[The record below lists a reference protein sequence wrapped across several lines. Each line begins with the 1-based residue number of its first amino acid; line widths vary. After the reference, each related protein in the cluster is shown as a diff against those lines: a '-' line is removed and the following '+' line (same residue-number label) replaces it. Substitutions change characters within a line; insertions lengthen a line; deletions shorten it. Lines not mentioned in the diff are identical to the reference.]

1 MNIRKQ
7 QPKTPISE
15 MPSAACRF
23 DYRLSYDEAYEAFY
37 LLSFKW
43 DRRFRLFAGL
53 GLSVIAIVLMVLF
66 AMDNRKIHYFF
77 IVILCVLLLFYL
89 VYMPIVKAR
98 RGARSVARSR
108 GTFRIVLSPE
118 GTIGIPGQE
127 PQELEGDKDARAI
140 ETDDI
145 FVIRPD
151 SASTFCLPKRIMKST
166 EIKDVRAIL
175 SGHIKYISMV

>member
-15 MPSAACRF
+15 MPSTACRF

-98 RGARSVARSR
+98 RGARTVARSS

-118 GTIGIPGQE
+118 GTIG
-127 PQELEGDKDARAI
+127 
-140 ETDDI
+140 DI